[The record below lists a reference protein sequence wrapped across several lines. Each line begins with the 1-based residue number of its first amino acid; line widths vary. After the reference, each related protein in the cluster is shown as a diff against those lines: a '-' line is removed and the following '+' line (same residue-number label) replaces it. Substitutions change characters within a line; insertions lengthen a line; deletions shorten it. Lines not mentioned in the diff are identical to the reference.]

1 MIFRSPYPE
10 IKLPGVALTPFVLA
24 GARARGDKPALIDA
38 VSGRTITYRQLFDS
52 VERVAA
58 GLSARGFRKGDVFAI
73 YSPNIPEYAVA
84 FHAVSLIGGTLTT
97 LNPLY
102 TTEEAAHQLK
112 DARAKYLLTVPALL
126 DKATEAAAHAHIEEI
141 FVFGEAKGAT
151 PFAALYANEAANES
165 ANEGTRDGQAAA
177 TVVVPQ
183 VEIDPREDVVVLP
196 YSSGTTGLPKGVM
209 LTHENLIANTLQ
221 VQACELIRED
231 DTLICV
237 LPLFHIYGMVVIMNV
252 GLYVGARIVVM
263 PRFDLESFLKNL
275 QDYGVTLAHV
285 VPPIMLA
292 LAQHPSVDKYDLSK
306 LRTLFSGAAPLSEK
320 LARACSER
328 LKCSIRQGYG
338 MTETSPAIH
347 LTPSE
352 PDWLKYGSIG
362 QCVPNTECKIVNVE
376 TGVPVGY
383 GQEGEICMRGPQMMK
398 GYLNRPEAT
407 AATIDADG
415 WLHTG
420 DIGYCDKEGNFFIV
434 DRLKELIK
442 YKGMQVAPAE
452 LEALLLAHPQ
462 VADAAVVPLAD
473 EEAGE
478 LPKAFV
484 VRKPGAD
491 ALTENEL
498 MAFVATQVAPYKK
511 IRQLEFIEQIPKSA
525 SGKILRRLLV
535 ERDRAKP
542 E

>member
-10 IKLPGVALTPFVLA
+10 IELPGMSLTPFVLA
-24 GARARGDKPALIDA
+24 GARVRGDKPALIDA
-38 VSGRTITYRQLFDS
+38 LSGRTITYGQLFES
-52 VERVAA
+52 VQRVAA

-73 YSPNIPEYAVA
+73 YSPNVPEYAIA

-102 TTEEAAHQLK
+102 TNEEVAHQLK
-112 DARAKYLLTVPALL
+112 DARARYLLTVPALL
-126 DKATEAAAHAHIEEI
+126 DRATEAAAHAHIEEI
-141 FVFGEAKGAT
+141 FVFGEAEGAT
-151 PFAALYANEAANES
+151 PFAALF
-165 ANEGTRDGQAAA
+165 ANEGAGRGRSDEQEE
-177 TVVVPQ
+177 VFVVPQ

-209 LTHENLIANTLQ
+209 LTHDNLIANTLQ
-221 VQACELIRED
+221 VQACELIKES
-231 DTLICV
+231 DTLVCV

-252 GLYVGARIVVM
+252 GLYTGARIVVM
-263 PRFDLESFLKNL
+263 SRFDLESFLKIM
-275 QDYGVTLAHV
+275 QDYEVTLAHV

-292 LAQHPSVDKYDLSK
+292 LAQHPAVENYDLSK
-306 LRTLFSGAAPLSEK
+306 LQTLFSGAAPLSEK

-328 LKCSIRQGYG
+328 LDCAVRQGYG

-347 LTPSE
+347 LTPST
-352 PDWLKYGSIG
+352 PGWSKYGSIG
-362 QCVPNTECKIVNVE
+362 ECVPNTECKIVDVE
-376 TGVPVGY
+376 TGEPLGY

-420 DIGYCDKEGNFFIV
+420 DIGYCDEEGHFFIV

-452 LEALLLAHPQ
+452 LEALLLTHPC

-484 VRKPGAD
+484 VRKAGAEASTPD
-491 ALTENEL
+491 EL
-498 MAFVATQVAPYKK
+498 MAFVTAQVAPYKK
-511 IRQLEFIEQIPKSA
+511 IRRLEFIEQIPKSA

-535 ERDRAKP
+535 ERARAK
-542 E
+542 

>member
-1 MIFRSPYPE
+1 MIFRSPYPA
-10 IKLPGVALTPFVLA
+10 IALPGVPLTPFVLA
-24 GARARGDKPALIDA
+24 GARARGDKHALIDA
-38 VSGRTITYRQLFDS
+38 ASGRAITYRQLYDS
-52 VERVAA
+52 VQAVAA
-58 GLSARGFRKGDVFAI
+58 SLAARGLRKGDVFAI
-73 YSPNIPEYAVA
+73 YSPNVPEYAVA

-102 TTEEAAHQLK
+102 TVAEVAHQLE

-126 DKATEAAAHAHIEEI
+126 DKAKEAAVAAAHVEEI

-151 PFAALYANEAANES
+151 PFAALNERG
-165 ANEGTRDGQAAA
+165 EGGNGE
-177 TVVVPQ
+177 VPQ

-221 VQACELIRED
+221 VQACELIKES
-231 DTLICV
+231 DTIVCV

-252 GLYVGARIVVM
+252 GLYAGARIVVM
-263 PRFDLESFLKNL
+263 SRFDLESFLKVL
-275 QDYGVTLAHV
+275 QDYSVTLAHV

-292 LAQHPSVDKYDLSK
+292 LAQHPSVDNYDLSK

-328 LKCSIRQGYG
+328 LNCSIRQGYG

-347 LTPSE
+347 LTP
-352 PDWLKYGSIG
+352 PALDWEKYGSIG
-362 QCVPNTECKIVNVE
+362 QCVPDTECKIVNVE
-376 TGVPVGY
+376 TGEPVGY
-383 GQEGEICMRGPQMMK
+383 GEEGEICMRGPQMMK

-420 DIGYCDKEGNFFIV
+420 DIGYCDAEGHFFIV

-452 LEALLLAHPQ
+452 LEALLLTHPS
-462 VADAAVVPLAD
+462 VADAAVVPLPD
-473 EEAGE
+473 EKAGE

-484 VRKPGAD
+484 VLKQGAEGV
-491 ALTENEL
+491 APEEL
-498 MAFVATQVAPYKK
+498 MSFVAARVAPYKK
-511 IRQLEFIEQIPKSA
+511 IRQLEFIDRIPKSA

-535 ERDRAKP
+535 ERDRAN
-542 E
+542 

>member
-10 IKLPGVALTPFVLA
+10 LELPRVALTPFVLS

-38 VSGRTITYRQLFDS
+38 VSGRTITYGQLFES
-52 VERVAA
+52 VQRVAA

-73 YSPNIPEYAVA
+73 YSPNTPEYAVA

-102 TTEEAAHQLK
+102 TADEAAHQLR
-112 DARAKYLLTVPALL
+112 DAGARYLLTVPALL
-126 DKATEAAAHAHIEEI
+126 DKATEAASHAHIEEI
-141 FVFGEAKGAT
+141 FVFGEAAGAT
-151 PFAALYANEAANES
+151 PFVALYEREGAGDAMGDAASGGPEAL
-165 ANEGTRDGQAAA
+165 
-177 TVVVPQ
+177 VVPQ

-221 VQACELIRED
+221 VQACNLIRED
-231 DTLICV
+231 DTLVCV

-252 GLYVGARIVVM
+252 GLYTGAQIVVM
-263 PRFDLESFLKNL
+263 PRFDLESFLKL
-275 QDYGVTLAHV
+275 MQDYGVTLAHV

-292 LAQHPSVDKYDLSK
+292 LAQHPSVDNYDLSK

-328 LKCSIRQGYG
+328 LNCSIRQGYG
-338 MTETSPAIH
+338 LTETSPAIH
-347 LTPSE
+347 LTPSS
-352 PDWLKYGSIG
+352 PDWSKYGSIG
-362 QCVPNTECKIVNVE
+362 QCVPNTECKIVDVE
-376 TGVPVGY
+376 TGASVGY

-420 DIGYCDKEGNFFIV
+420 DIGYCDAEGNFFIV

-442 YKGMQVAPAE
+442 YIGMQVAPAE
-452 LEALLLAHPQ
+452 LEALLLTHPS

-484 VRKPGAD
+484 VRKAGAD
-491 ALTENEL
+491 ALTPEEL
-498 MAFVATQVAPYKK
+498 MAYVAAQVAPYKK

-535 ERDRAKP
+535 ERERAT
-542 E
+542 

>member
-10 IKLPGVALTPFVLA
+10 IELPALSLTPFVLS
-24 GARARGDKPALIDA
+24 GALARGDKPALIDA
-38 VSGRTITYRQLFDS
+38 ASGRTITYRQLFES
-52 VERVAA
+52 VHRVAA
-58 GLSARGFRKGDVFAI
+58 GLSARGLSKGDVFAI
-73 YSPNIPEYAVA
+73 YSPNLPEYAVA

-102 TTEEAAHQLK
+102 NVEEAAHQLK
-112 DARAKYLLTVPALL
+112 DANAKYLLTVPALL
-126 DKATEAAAHAHIEEI
+126 DKATAAAAHANVEEI
-141 FVFGEAKGAT
+141 FVFGDAEGAT
-151 PFAALYANEAANES
+151 PFAALYATKGAS
-165 ANEGTRDGQAAA
+165 EGQG
-177 TVVVPQ
+177 VPHA
-183 VEIDPREDVVVLP
+183 EIDPHADVVVLP

-221 VQACELIRED
+221 VQACELIKES
-231 DTLICV
+231 DTLVCV

-252 GLYVGARIVVM
+252 GLYVGAQIVVM
-263 PRFDLESFLKNL
+263 PRFDLASFLKNL

-292 LAQHPSVDKYDLSK
+292 LAQHPSVDNYDLSK

-328 LKCSIRQGYG
+328 LNCSIRQGYG

-347 LTPSE
+347 LTPARF
-352 PDWLKYGSIG
+352 DWSKYGSIG
-362 QCVPNTECKIVNVE
+362 QCVPNTECKIVDVE
-376 TGVPVGY
+376 TGEPRGY

-398 GYLNRPEAT
+398 GYLNRPDAT
-407 AATIDADG
+407 AATIDVDG

-420 DIGYCDKEGNFFIV
+420 DIGYCDDEGHFFIV

-452 LEALLLAHPQ
+452 LEALLLTHPQ
-462 VADAAVVPLAD
+462 VADAAVVPVAD

-484 VRKPGAD
+484 VRQPGAD
-491 ALTENEL
+491 ALTDEEL
-498 MAFVATQVAPYKK
+498 MAFVAGRVAPYKK
-511 IRQLEFIEQIPKSA
+511 IRRLEFIEQIPKSA

-535 ERDRAKP
+535 ERERAKQV
-542 E
+542 

>member
-10 IKLPGVALTPFVLA
+10 IELPSTSLTPFVLA
-24 GARARGDKPALIDA
+24 RARERGDKPALIDA
-38 VSGRTITYRQLFDS
+38 ASGRVITYRQLDEA
-52 VERVAA
+52 VRRVAA
-58 GLSARGFRKGDVFAI
+58 GLVARGLSKGDVFAI
-73 YSPNIPEYAVA
+73 YSPNISEYAIA
-84 FHAVSLIGGTLTT
+84 FHAVSLVGGTLTT

-102 TTEEAAHQLK
+102 TVEEAAHQLR

-126 DKATEAAAHAHIEEI
+126 DKSREAAAHASVEEI
-141 FVFGEAKGAT
+141 FVFGECEGAT
-151 PFAALYANEAANES
+151 PFAALYADVGT
-165 ANEGTRDGQAAA
+165 EG
-177 TVVVPQ
+177 VPDVPR
-183 VEIDPREDVVVLP
+183 VEIDPGEDVVVLP

-209 LTHENLIANTLQ
+209 LTHHNLIANTLQ
-221 VQACELIRED
+221 VQACELIDESD
-231 DTLICV
+231 VLVCV

-252 GLYVGARIVVM
+252 GLYEGASIVVM
-263 PRFDLESFLKNL
+263 PRFDLDTFLKIL

-292 LAQHPSVDKYDLSK
+292 LAQHPAVDNYDLSK
-306 LRTLFSGAAPLSEK
+306 LKTLFSGAAPLSEQ

-328 LKCSIRQGYG
+328 LGCDIRQGYG

-347 LTPSE
+347 LTAARF
-352 PDWLKYGSIG
+352 DWSKCGSIG
-362 QCVPNTECKIVNVE
+362 QCVPSTECKIVDVE
-376 TGVPVGY
+376 TGEALGF
-383 GQEGEICMRGPQMMK
+383 GREGEICMRGPQMMK

-420 DIGYCDKEGNFFIV
+420 DIGYCDESGHFFVV

-452 LEALLLAHPQ
+452 LEALLLTHPS
-462 VADAAVVPLAD
+462 VADAAVVPVAD
-473 EEAGE
+473 EAAGE

-484 VRKPGAD
+484 VRKAGAEEIE
-491 ALTENEL
+491 AEEL
-498 MAFVATQVAPYKK
+498 MSFVAGRVASYKK
-511 IRQLEFIEQIPKSA
+511 IRRLEFIEQIPKSA

-535 ERDRAKP
+535 ERERAK
-542 E
+542 

>member
-1 MIFRSPYPE
+1 MIFRSPYPALE
-10 IKLPGVALTPFVLA
+10 LPAIALTPFVLA

-38 VSGRTITYRQLFDS
+38 VSGRVITYRQLFDA
-52 VERVAA
+52 VQAVAA

-73 YSPNIPEYAVA
+73 YSPNIPEYAIV
-84 FHAVSLIGGTLTT
+84 FHAVSLVGGIVTT

-102 TTEEAAHQLK
+102 TAEEAGHQLK
-112 DARAKYLLTVPALL
+112 DANAKYLLTVPALL

-141 FVFGEAKGAT
+141 FVFGEAAGAT
-151 PFAALYANEAANES
+151 PFAALYAE
-165 ANEGTRDGQAAA
+165 DGQKI
-177 TVVVPQ
+177 PH

-221 VQACELIRED
+221 VRACDLVSER
-231 DTLICV
+231 DTLVCV

-252 GLYVGARIVVM
+252 GLSEGASIVVM
-263 PRFDLESFLKNL
+263 PRFDLESFLKVL

-292 LAQHPSVDKYDLSK
+292 LAQHPSVDNYDLSK
-306 LRTLFSGAAPLSEK
+306 LETVFSGAAPLSEK
-320 LARACSER
+320 LARACAER
-328 LKCSIRQGYG
+328 LDCSIRQGYG

-347 LTPSE
+347 LTPATE
-352 PDWLKYGSIG
+352 DPANFASIG
-362 QCVPNTECKIVNVE
+362 QCVPSTECQIVNVE
-376 TGVPVGY
+376 TGDAVGY

-420 DIGYCDKEGNFFIV
+420 DIGYCNEAGHFYIV

-452 LEALLLAHPQ
+452 LEALLLAHPG
-462 VADAAVVPLAD
+462 VADAAVIPVPD

-478 LPKAFV
+478 LPKALV
-484 VRKPGAD
+484 VLKKGTD
-491 ALTENEL
+491 GLTPEEL
-498 MAFVATQVAPYKK
+498 MAFIAKQVAPHKK
-511 IRQLEFIEQIPKSA
+511 LRQLEFIEQIPKSA

-535 ERDRAKP
+535 ERERAK
-542 E
+542 

>member
-1 MIFRSPYPE
+1 MIFRSPYPQIE
-10 IKLPGVALTPFVLA
+10 IPPTPLTPFVLA
-24 GARARGDKPALIDA
+24 RARERGDKPALIDA
-38 VSGRTITYRQLFDS
+38 ATGRTITYRQLDAA
-52 VERVAA
+52 VRRVAA
-58 GLSARGFRKGDVFAI
+58 GLVARGLRKGDVFAI
-73 YSPNIPEYAVA
+73 YSPNVPEYVIA
-84 FHAVSLIGGTLTT
+84 FHAVSLVGGTLTT

-102 TTEEAAHQLK
+102 TVDEAAHQLR

-126 DKATEAAAHAHIEEI
+126 DKAREAAAHASVEEV
-141 FVFGEAKGAT
+141 FVFGECEGAT
-151 PFAALYANEAANES
+151 PFAALYAD
-165 ANEGTRDGQAAA
+165 EGASDGQEEW
-177 TVVVPQ
+177 PR
-183 VEIDPREDVVVLP
+183 VEIDPADDVVVLP

-209 LTHENLIANTLQ
+209 LTHRNLIANTLQ
-221 VQACELIRED
+221 VQACELIDEA
-231 DTLICV
+231 DTLVCV

-252 GLYVGARIVVM
+252 GLYEGARIVIM
-263 PRFDLESFLKNL
+263 PRFDLEMFLGVL

-292 LAQHPSVDKYDLSK
+292 LAQHPAVDNYDLSQLK
-306 LRTLFSGAAPLSEK
+306 TLFSGAAPLSEQ

-328 LKCSIRQGYG
+328 LGCAIRQGYG

-347 LTPSE
+347 LTTAEFDPSK
-352 PDWLKYGSIG
+352 LGSIG
-362 QCVPNTECKIVNVE
+362 QCVPNTECKIVDVE
-376 TGVPVGY
+376 TGASLGS

-398 GYLNRPEAT
+398 GYLNRPDAT

-420 DIGYCDKEGNFFIV
+420 DIGYCDESGHFYIV

-452 LEALLLAHPQ
+452 LEGLLLTHPS
-462 VADAAVVPLAD
+462 VADAAVVPVPD

-491 ALTENEL
+491 GVDAEEL
-498 MAFVATQVAPYKK
+498 MAFVAARVAPYKK
-511 IRQLEFIEQIPKSA
+511 LRRLEFIEQIPKAA

-535 ERDRAKP
+535 ERDRAK
-542 E
+542 

>member
-1 MIFRSPYPE
+1 MIFRSPYPAIE
-10 IKLPGVALTPFVLA
+10 LPDVPLTPFVLA

-38 VSGRTITYRQLFDS
+38 ASGRTITYRQLFDY
-52 VERVAA
+52 VQAA
-58 GLSARGFRKGDVFAI
+58 AASLAARGFRKGDVFAI
-73 YSPNIPEYAVA
+73 YSPNVPEYAVA

-102 TTEEAAHQLK
+102 TVEEAAHQLE
-112 DARAKYLLTVPALL
+112 DARAKYLLTIPALL
-126 DKATEAAAHAHIEEI
+126 DKAKEAAADAHIREI
-141 FVFGEAKGAT
+141 FVFGETADAVEGAT
-151 PFAALYANEAANES
+151 PFATLYESVGGEA
-165 ANEGTRDGQAAA
+165 
-177 TVVVPQ
+177 PQ

-209 LTHENLIANTLQ
+209 LTHQNLIANTLQ
-221 VQACELIRED
+221 VQACELIKES
-231 DTLICV
+231 DTLVCV

-252 GLYVGARIVVM
+252 GLYTGAQIVVM
-263 PRFDLESFLKNL
+263 SRFDLETFLKVL

-292 LAQHPSVDKYDLSK
+292 LAQHPSVDNYDLSK
-306 LRTLFSGAAPLSEK
+306 LKTLFSGAAPLSEK

-328 LKCSIRQGYG
+328 LGCSIRQGYG

-347 LTPSE
+347 LTPLAF
-352 PDWLKYGSIG
+352 DWAKYGSIG
-362 QCVPNTECKIVNVE
+362 QCVPNTECKIVDVE
-376 TGVPVGY
+376 TGEPAGY

-420 DIGYCDKEGNFFIV
+420 DIGYCDEEGHFFIV

-452 LEALLLAHPQ
+452 LEALLLTHPS
-462 VADAAVVPLAD
+462 VADAAVVPLPD

-484 VRKPGAD
+484 VRKQGAEE
-491 ALTENEL
+491 LTPAEL
-498 MAFVATQVAPYKK
+498 MAFVAAQVAPYKK
-511 IRQLEFIEQIPKSA
+511 IRQLEFIDKIPKSA

-535 ERDRAKP
+535 ERDRAK
-542 E
+542 

>member
-10 IKLPGVALTPFVLA
+10 IELPGIALTPFVLA

-38 VSGRTITYRQLFDS
+38 VSGRTITYRQLAES

-73 YSPNIPEYAVA
+73 YSPNLPEYAVA

-97 LNPLY
+97 LNPIY
-102 TTEEAAHQLK
+102 NVEETAHQLK
-112 DARAKYLLTVPALL
+112 DAGARYLLTIPALL
-126 DKATEAAAHAHIEEI
+126 DKATEAAAHTNIEEI
-141 FVFGEAKGAT
+141 FVFGEAEGAT
-151 PFAALYANEAANES
+151 PFAELYAS
-165 ANEGTRDGQAAA
+165 EG
-177 TVVVPQ
+177 VEVPHI
-183 VEIDPREDVVVLP
+183 EIDPHADVVVLP

-221 VQACELIRED
+221 VQACELIKES
-231 DTLICV
+231 DTLVCV

-252 GLYVGARIVVM
+252 GLYTGAQIVVM
-263 PRFDLESFLKNL
+263 PRFDLESFLKVM

-292 LAQHPSVDKYDLSK
+292 LAQHPSVDNYDLSK

-328 LKCSIRQGYG
+328 LGCSIRQGYG

-347 LTPSE
+347 LTPSKL
-352 PDWLKYGSIG
+352 DWSKYGSIG
-362 QCVPNTECKIVNVE
+362 QCVPNTECRIVNVE
-376 TGVPVGY
+376 TGEPLGH

-398 GYLNRPEAT
+398 GYLNRPDAT

-420 DIGYCDKEGNFFIV
+420 DIGYCDEEGHFFIV

-452 LEALLLAHPQ
+452 LEALLLTHPQ

-484 VRKPGAD
+484 VRKPGAGD
-491 ALTENEL
+491 VTADELT
-498 MAFVATQVAPYKK
+498 AFVAARVAPYKK

-535 ERDRAKP
+535 ERDRAK
-542 E
+542 

>member
-10 IKLPGVALTPFVLA
+10 IELPGISLTPFVLA
-24 GARARGDKPALIDA
+24 GASARGDKPALIDA
-38 VSGRTITYRQLFDS
+38 VSGRTITYRQLFES
-52 VERVAA
+52 VHAVAA

-97 LNPLY
+97 LNPIY
-102 TTEEAAHQLK
+102 NVEETAHQLK
-112 DARAKYLLTVPALL
+112 DAGARYLLTVPALL
-126 DKATEAAAHAHIEEI
+126 DKATEAAAQAGVEEI
-141 FVFGEAKGAT
+141 FVFGEAEGAT
-151 PFAALYANEAANES
+151 SFAALHVS
-165 ANEGTRDGQAAA
+165 EGADAGQQEE
-177 TVVVPQ
+177 VIIPQ
-183 VEIDPREDVVVLP
+183 VEINPREDVVVLP

-209 LTHENLIANTLQ
+209 LTHDNLIANTLQ
-221 VQACELIRED
+221 VQACDLIGED
-231 DTLICV
+231 DTLVCV

-252 GLYVGARIVVM
+252 GLYTGASIVVM
-263 PRFDLESFLKNL
+263 SRFDLESFLKVM

-292 LAQHPSVDKYDLSK
+292 LAQHPSVDNYDLSK
-306 LRTLFSGAAPLSEK
+306 LKTLFSGAAPLSEK

-328 LKCSIRQGYG
+328 LGCSIRQGYG

-352 PDWLKYGSIG
+352 LDWSNYGSIG
-362 QCVPNTECKIVNVE
+362 QCVPSTECKIVNVE
-376 TGVPVGY
+376 TGEPVGH

-420 DIGYCDKEGNFFIV
+420 DIGYCDEQGHFFIV

-478 LPKAFV
+478 LPKAFI
-484 VRKPGAD
+484 VRKAGAD
-491 ALTENEL
+491 ALTEEDL
-498 MAFVATQVAPYKK
+498 MAFVAERVAPYKK
-511 IRQLEFIEQIPKSA
+511 IRRLEFIEQIPKSA

-535 ERDRAKP
+535 ERDRAK
-542 E
+542 

>member
-10 IKLPGVALTPFVLA
+10 IELPGVALTPFVLA

-38 VSGRTITYRQLFDS
+38 VSGRAITYRQLFES
-52 VERVAA
+52 VHAVAA

-97 LNPLY
+97 LNPVY
-102 TTEEAAHQLK
+102 NVEEAAHQLK
-112 DARAKYLLTVPALL
+112 DAGARYLLTIPALL
-126 DKATEAAAHAHIEEI
+126 DKAREAAAQAGVEEV
-141 FVFGEAKGAT
+141 FVFGEAEGAT
-151 PFAALYANEAANES
+151 PFAALYASEEQ
-165 ANEGTRDGQAAA
+165 E
-177 TVVVPQ
+177 VPQ
-183 VEIDPREDVVVLP
+183 VEIDPHEDVVVLP

-209 LTHENLIANTLQ
+209 LTHDNLIANTLQ
-221 VQACELIRED
+221 VQACELIKED
-231 DTLICV
+231 DTLVCV

-252 GLYVGARIVVM
+252 GLYTGASIVVM
-263 PRFDLESFLKNL
+263 PRFDLETFLKVM

-292 LAQHPSVDKYDLSK
+292 LAQHPSVDNYDLSK
-306 LRTLFSGAAPLSEK
+306 LKTLFSGAAPLSEK

-328 LKCSIRQGYG
+328 LGCSIRQGYG

-352 PDWLKYGSIG
+352 LDWAKYGSIG
-362 QCVPNTECKIVNVE
+362 QCVPNTECKIVDVE
-376 TGVPVGY
+376 TGEPRGH

-398 GYLNRPEAT
+398 GYLNRPDAT

-420 DIGYCDKEGNFFIV
+420 DIGYCDEEGHFFIV

-452 LEALLLAHPQ
+452 LEALLLTHPQ

-484 VRKPGAD
+484 VRKAGAD
-491 ALTENEL
+491 ALTPEEL
-498 MAFVATQVAPYKK
+498 MAFVAERVAPYKK

-535 ERDRAKP
+535 ERGRAK
-542 E
+542 